1 MDTVAAD
8 HHGKR
13 FARAQFEG
21 AELLKWRH
29 TAFNSAGQ
37 SGIAINTE
45 SCSMHDV
52 ALVAAYRAQRR
63 AAQYWKHSRLT

>member
-1 MDTVAAD
+1 MDTIAAD

-13 FARAQFEG
+13 FARTQFEG
-21 AELLKWRH
+21 SELVKWRH

-63 AAQYWKHSRLT
+63 AAQYWEHSRLT